1 MNDIQV
7 IGEALRQNHTIMG
20 IHLMGNYA
28 KVDELGFVTPEVVF
42 DAAATHCFTRI
53 PSKPQ
58 HFFKLIFCC
67 RKLENW
73 PDL

>member
-1 MNDIQV
+1 
-7 IGEALRQNHTIMG
+7 
-20 IHLMGNYA
+20 
-28 KVDELGFVTPEVVF
+28 VTPEVVF